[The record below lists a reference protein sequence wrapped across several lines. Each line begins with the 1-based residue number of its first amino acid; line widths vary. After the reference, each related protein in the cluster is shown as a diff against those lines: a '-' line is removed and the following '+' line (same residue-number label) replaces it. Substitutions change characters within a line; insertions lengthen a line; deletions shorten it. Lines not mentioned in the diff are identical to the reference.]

1 MPLGQTNRTGRGLE
15 SLPFASSLFTLT
27 LLAWSPLTAP
37 QLAAEPAGQPK
48 APPAS
53 YEAGRA
59 LFAGEMVQR
68 HGFDAERIGSLLERG
83 SYRQEIIDAMERPY
97 ESKPWHRYRR
107 LFLTP
112 ERISGGLAFWRE
124 NASLLAQAQAT
135 YGVPPEIV
143 VAILGV
149 ETSYGARLGD
159 HRAIDALTTLGFAY
173 PKRADFF
180 RGELEQLLLLGL
192 EGQVDAAGAVGS
204 YAGALGK
211 PQFIP
216 SSYRSYAVDF
226 DGDGKR
232 DLWGSNADVIGSVAN
247 YFSQHGWRRG
257 EPVAFRVKVPGA
269 PPPDLEVA
277 EKKPV
282 SPNTTVDR
290 LRSAGIEWQDR
301 VGGDAPATLVR
312 LDGQGDEYW
321 VALQN
326 FYVIT
331 RYNHSNLYAMAAYQL
346 SQEIKARYGDG
357 A

>member
-1 MPLGQTNRTGRGLE
+1 MPLGQTNRTGR
-15 SLPFASSLFTLT
+15 SLDSLRFGSSLFTLA
-27 LLAWSPLTAP
+27 LLAWSPLIAS
-37 QLAAEPAGQPK
+37 QPARQPM
-48 APPAS
+48 AQSAS
-53 YEAGRA
+53 YETGRA
-59 LFAGEMVQR
+59 LFADEMVKK
-68 HGFDAERIGSLLERG
+68 HGFHAERIRSLLDRG
-83 SYRQEIIDAMERPY
+83 SYRQEIIDAMERPH
-97 ESKPWHRYRR
+97 EAKPWHRYRR
-107 LFLTP
+107 LFLTQ
-112 ERISGGLAFWRE
+112 ERISGGLSFWRE
-124 NASLLAQAQAT
+124 NASILARAQAT

-143 VAILGV
+143 VAILGI
-149 ETSYGARLGD
+149 ETSYGSRLGD
-159 HRAIDALTTLGFAY
+159 HRALDALTTLGFSY

-192 EGQVDAAGAVGS
+192 EGQVDAARAVGS

-216 SSYRSYAVDF
+216 SSYRAYAVDF

-247 YFSQHGWRRG
+247 YFSRHGWRRG

-269 PPPDLEVA
+269 LPLGQQVA

-282 SPNTTVDR
+282 APNTTVDR
-290 LRSAGIEWQDR
+290 LRSAGIEWQDP
-301 VGGDAPATLVR
+301 VSGAAPATLVR
-312 LDGQGDEYW
+312 LDGQEDEYW
-321 VALQN
+321 VGLQN

-346 SQEIKARYGDG
+346 SQEIKALYGDG